1 MKNFIKLL
9 SLSAALICLC
19 GAVLSCK
26 DANTDAE
33 TDADTEFLTM
43 PEYGAE
49 ELGSYVKPVRY
60 EGLTVTA
67 REGETAQAALWRYIV
82 DSAEITEYPAEGVE
96 YYVSQE
102 RAKYRYFA
110 KRDGIEYE
118 ELLEALGITEESMRE
133 RARALL
139 KDDLV
144 LAYIINDASI
154 SLTQEEKALHKDKY
168 AEMLVGIYG
177 YDAEYIKK
185 NMSEQIY
192 DAMLSDKTMEYLLSK
207 NTVLTK

>member
-26 DANTDAE
+26 GNDGSTETETDAE
-33 TDADTEFLTM
+33 PVSM
-43 PEYGAE
+43 PEYSAE
-49 ELGSYVKPVRY
+49 EIGSYIKPVKY
-60 EGLTVTA
+60 EGLTVKA
-67 REGETAQAALWRYIV
+67 REGETAQAALWRHIV
-82 DSAEITEYPAEGVE
+82 DSAEITEYPEESVE

-110 KRDGIEYE
+110 KRDGIEYD
-118 ELLEALGITEESMRE
+118 ELLEALGITEESMYG
-133 RARALL
+133 RARELV

-144 LAYIINDASI
+144 LSYVINDANMV
-154 SLTQEEKALHKDKY
+154 LTQEEKALYTDKY